1 MLLTKVI
8 NLDENCKTVMSQEAG
23 PQYTFDMPIHFRKF
37 ADMMTGMEENKES
50 TFDAVSIDTTG
61 YTFDREEANER

>member
-1 MLLTKVI
+1 
-8 NLDENCKTVMSQEAG
+8 MSKEAG
-23 PQYTFDMPIHFRKF
+23 SQHTFDMPVHFRKF

>member
-1 MLLTKVI
+1 
-8 NLDENCKTVMSQEAG
+8 MSQETDS
-23 PQYTFDMPIHFRKF
+23 QHTFDMPVHFRKF
-37 ADMMTGMEENKES
+37 ADRMTGMEENKES